1 MTGGGTADGALPSG
15 RAIDAVARDVI
26 AAAGHGDHFGHGT
39 GHGIGLA
46 THEAPS
52 LGRLAPDDAAAEPD
66 RLLGGARRLPRRARW
81 ASGSRTSCCSTPAPG
96 GSSASP
102 GSRATSWSS
111 GLTPAVGARYPEPAM
126 SVPFDPFG
134 FVGSMMVLSLLIP
147 VVTTVLILAVIVW
160 AIRRAGPA
168 REDPAIAELK
178 ARLARGEI
186 DPIEYQVRMR
196 ALRGGD
202 D

>member
-1 MTGGGTADGALPSG
+1 
-15 RAIDAVARDVI
+15 
-26 AAAGHGDHFGHGT
+26 
-39 GHGIGLA
+39 
-46 THEAPS
+46 
-52 LGRLAPDDAAAEPD
+52 
-66 RLLGGARRLPRRARW
+66 
-81 ASGSRTSCCSTPAPG
+81 
-96 GSSASP
+96 
-102 GSRATSWSS
+102 
-111 GLTPAVGARYPEPAM
+111 M

-134 FVGSMMVLSLLIP
+134 FVGSMMVLTLLIP

-168 REDPAIAELK
+168 REDPAVAELK